1 MAQLQVHKVFGA
13 LPGTPV
19 DNSVYFVKTLQND
32 LRIFVTESSGNVAR
46 EIVVGGQV
54 DSIQPGDNITVDNT
68 DPTSPI
74 ISVNGLTSDDIGNDT
89 IIPGAN
95 FTAAFDTFVNATN
108 LALVAVQNETDGSV
122 TIHSD
127 VIDAGSGEIITTTE
141 RNKLNGIEV
150 NATANDTD
158 VNLRNRA
165 THTGT
170 QAASTIS
177 DFDTEVSNNPNVTA
191 NTAKISYTDAVA
203 VAANT
208 AKVSADGSVT
218 THNDVTDAGSG
229 AIITAAERSKV
240 GAIPAG
246 GTTGQV
252 LAKIDGT
259 DYNTEWASVG
269 GGGGIKLDE
278 EVFQP
283 THGFTVGTVL
293 KPSTTT
299 NGWYEEAQ
307 ADSAA
312 NAEVVGI
319 VSEVVDVDT
328 YKIQIGGNL
337 TSGVPSGSHGDVV
350 FLSPTVAGGTT
361 TTKPSTNGQV
371 IKPIGVLTGDPLQL
385 RMFDYI
391 GTVIDDGIAPTSQ
404 KDKSFTIES
413 PTALEDITLWR
424 TNADIT
430 ITGIHTVSLGTT
442 PSVTYTIRFASD
454 RSATG
459 TEVVTSGSTT
469 TSTTMGDTVSSFDD
483 ATIPAGSW
491 IWIETTAQT
500 GTVDQISFTINYD
513 E

>member
-19 DNSVYFVKTLQND
+19 DNSLYFVKTLQND

-46 EIVVGGQV
+46 EIVVGESNPLEEEIFQ
-54 DSIQPGDNITVDNT
+54 
-68 DPTSPI
+68 TSH
-74 ISVNGLTSDDIGNDT
+74 G
-89 IIPGAN
+89 
-95 FTAAFDTFVNATN
+95 F
-108 LALVAVQNETDGSV
+108 
-122 TIHSD
+122 
-127 VIDAGSGEIITTTE
+127 
-141 RNKLNGIEV
+141 
-150 NATANDTD
+150 
-158 VNLRNRA
+158 
-165 THTGT
+165 
-170 QAASTIS
+170 
-177 DFDTEVSNNPNVTA
+177 
-191 NTAKISYTDAVA
+191 
-203 VAANT
+203 
-208 AKVSADGSVT
+208 
-218 THNDVTDAGSG
+218 
-229 AIITAAERSKV
+229 
-240 GAIPAG
+240 
-246 GTTGQV
+246 
-252 LAKIDGT
+252 
-259 DYNTEWASVG
+259 SVG
-269 GGGGIKLDE
+269 E
-278 EVFQP
+278 
-283 THGFTVGTVL
+283 VL
-293 KPSTTT
+293 KTSSVA
-299 NGWYEEAQ
+299 GEYELAQ

-337 TSGVPSGSHGDVV
+337 TAGVPSGSHGDVV

-371 IKPIGVLTGDPLQL
+371 IKPIGVLTGNPLQL

-413 PTALEDITLWR
+413 PSASEDITLWR

-442 PSVTYTIRFASD
+442 PSITYTIRFASD
-454 RSATG
+454 RSVTG

-469 TSTTMGDTVSSFDD
+469 TSTTTGDTVSSFDN
-483 ATIPAGSW
+483 ATIPGGSW